1 MKHLKKIGKGII
13 NYIDENIK
21 ELLFILGIYVV
32 LTYQLPYY
40 ILVSG
45 GTIEVDD
52 RVEITEE
59 YNQEGSFNLAYVD
72 QINATLPTYLLSK
85 VIKSWT
91 VYNVSDYTYDSEED
105 QKEVDLRD
113 SMELNNS
120 MQSAVKVA
128 YLEAGKDFIINEY
141 HHYIYYVDESIK
153 NSGLVVGDEI
163 ISINDKEFSDLDEF
177 REEIENKDIGD
188 IITLKYKRNKKVK
201 EVELKI
207 KEENNRK
214 IVGLMIMTLY
224 DYETDPEISF
234 KFNKKEGGSSGGLT
248 LALAIYNKL
257 VEEDITHGYT
267 IVGTGTINDDGS
279 VGEIGGVKYKLK
291 GAIKK
296 KADIF
301 IVPNG
306 TNYKEAKEEAEKHN
320 YKIDIIGV
328 NNFTDAINK
337 LKNYKK

>member
-163 ISINDKEFSDLDEF
+163 ISINDKEFKSLDEF
-177 REEIENKDIGD
+177 REEINNQNTGD
-188 IITLKYKRNKKVK
+188 IVKIKYKRNKKVK

-267 IVGTGTINDDGS
+267 IVGTGTINEDGS

-328 NNFTDAINK
+328 NNFTAAINK

>member
-163 ISINDKEFSDLDEF
+163 ISINDKEFKSLDEF
-177 REEIENKDIGD
+177 REEINNQNIGD
-188 IITLKYKRNKKVK
+188 IVKIKYKRNKKIK

-224 DYETDPEISF
+224 DYETDPKIEF
-234 KFNKKEGGSSGGLT
+234 KFKDKEGGSSGGLT

-257 VEEDITHGYT
+257 VEEDITKGYT
-267 IVGTGTINDDGS
+267 IVGTGTISEDGK
-279 VGEIGGVKYKLK
+279 VGSIGGVKYKLK
-291 GAIKK
+291 GAVKK

-306 TNYKEAKEEAEKHN
+306 SNYKEAKREAEKHK
-320 YKIDIIGV
+320 YKIKIIGV
-328 NNFTDAINK
+328 DTFSDAIIK
-337 LKNYKK
+337 LKKYKK

>member
-267 IVGTGTINDDGS
+267 IVGTGTINEDGS